1 MAKLLKLPNAQWPI
15 SAVFAFSWDDTMV
28 NINGDELALG
38 AEDADLTTFDIF
50 TPPPGAIVKSGRV
63 IVVTAF
69 DSTANTLDVG
79 DATDPNR
86 YTETAPID
94 LKDPDAPA
102 SGFDLLGD
110 GYVYNGQEAVRAT
123 ILNTV
128 SAATAG
134 KAIIVVD
141 MVVPGRANENLKT
154 T

>member
-15 SAVFAFSWDDTMV
+15 SAVFAFNFDDTMV
-28 NINGDELALG
+28 NINGDEFALG

-50 TPPPGAIVKSGRV
+50 TPPPGAVVKGGRV

-69 DSTANTLDVG
+69 NSTANTLDLG

-86 YTETAPID
+86 YTETGA
-94 LKDPDAPA
+94 LNLQDPDLPKT
-102 SGFDLLGD
+102 GVDLLGD
-110 GYVYNGQEAVRAT
+110 GYVYDGQEAVRAT

-128 SAATAG
+128 TAATAG
-134 KAIIVVD
+134 KAIIIVD